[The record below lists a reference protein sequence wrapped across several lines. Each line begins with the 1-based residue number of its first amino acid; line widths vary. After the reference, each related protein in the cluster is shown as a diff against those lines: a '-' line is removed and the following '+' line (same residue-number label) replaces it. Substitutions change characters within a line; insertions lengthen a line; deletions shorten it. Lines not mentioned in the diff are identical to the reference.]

1 MPENLCCIKLLKEST
16 ANNTNLETQKSINNV
31 FTIFIIYILFIYYN
45 LFYINLPIYQKLI
58 IFKSENNSKKAY

>member
-31 FTIFIIYILFIYYN
+31 FIIFYYLYFIY
-45 LFYINLPIYQKLI
+45 LL
-58 IFKSENNSKKAY
+58 